1 VSIVSQDP
9 MQRFGDEMAGVG
21 RLVGQVVINQ
31 ARHDARLDRLDTDV
45 AVLKTDV
52 AVLKTDMA
60 AVKDQ
65 LSRFELATERRFDR
79 VEASIE
85 RLIGLVQRAET
96 GNR

>member
-9 MQRFGDEMAGVG
+9 MQRFGDEMAGVC
-21 RLVGQVVINQ
+21 RLVSQVVINQ
-31 ARHDARLDRLDTDV
+31 ARHDARLDRLD
-45 AVLKTDV
+45 TDV